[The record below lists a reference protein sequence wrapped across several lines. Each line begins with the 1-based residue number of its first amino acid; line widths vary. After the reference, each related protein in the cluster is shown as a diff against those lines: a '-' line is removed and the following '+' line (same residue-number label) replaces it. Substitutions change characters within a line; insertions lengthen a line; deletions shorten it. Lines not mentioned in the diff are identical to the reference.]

1 MARDRKIQGRR
12 ANKAK
17 SHPPR
22 PVSGQRTVL
31 SEDDLSP
38 AIEPKRAQ
46 RIPRAQLSRGAFKRR
61 LVDRTLAL
69 VTDWRFFTLTG
80 LGVTGS
86 LAFFSV
92 AFLLKLPAMPNCPAV
107 FWPLASASLR
117 IHCAEIAASKQNV
130 NDLLEAIKL
139 LNTLPPEHPLYSE
152 ASRLI
157 EIWATD
163 IMELADKDYQ
173 SGKIKEAISAV
184 RQIPEKS
191 SAYKLVADRIKTWE
205 KVWGDAER
213 IYNKA
218 IDILKKGTW
227 REAQV
232 EAVRLLSIDNTFWQ
246 TTKYQEISTL
256 IVATREDVTKLGK
269 AERALEGGGADEV
282 VKAIE
287 EISQIGDKSYV
298 QKEAKELLPKLGRR
312 MLALAQDA
320 LDRKDYSAA
329 LDIASRIPG
338 NVKLDKEVD
347 DFRILAQAQSKAWD
361 GGVSNFEEAIAQA
374 QRIRPDR
381 PLHDKAQRLISRWQG
396 EAKTVAQLEQA
407 RQLARSGDLQNAL
420 TQAGQ
425 ISNDNPAAKEFIKE
439 TTQQMQSAEDQPIL
453 DQATQLANNG
463 DPAGLQQ
470 AINAA
475 QQISSGRA
483 LYAQAQEKIRQ
494 WADRLSSRAS
504 KAPDPIV
511 PPVEAPTVPTLD
523 PQREQAEQSL
533 QQARTAAA
541 AGTTDGLVQAIAIAA
556 GVPDGSPLK
565 VEATSAIEAW
575 SDQMLQAAQGQA
587 ARADLQGAIG
597 IAQQVPPNSGA
608 YSQAQQ
614 QIQQWR
620 RTLGQ

>member
-1 MARDRKIQGRR
+1 MARDRKISERR
-12 ANKAK
+12 AQKAK
-17 SHPPR
+17 SPQPQR

-31 SEDDLSP
+31 SEDDPSP
-38 AIEPKRAQ
+38 AIEPKRP
-46 RIPRAQLSRGAFKRR
+46 RIRRAQLSPGAFKRR

-69 VTDWRFFTLTG
+69 VTDWRFFTLAG

-86 LAFFSV
+86 IAFFSV
-92 AFLLKLPAMPNCPAV
+92 AFLLKLPAMPNCPSV

-139 LNTLPPEHPLYSE
+139 LNTLPPEHPLYNE

-157 EIWATD
+157 ELWATD

-173 SGKIKEAISAV
+173 AGKIKEAISAV

-191 SAYKLVADRIKTWE
+191 SAHKLVADRIKTWE
-205 KVWGDAER
+205 KTWADAEK

-232 EAVRLLSIDNTFWQ
+232 EAVRLLSVDNTFWQ

-269 AERALEGGGADEV
+269 AERAIEGGADEV

-287 EISQIGDKSYV
+287 EISKIGDKSYV
-298 QKEAKELLPKLGRR
+298 YKEAKELLPKLGRR

-329 LDIASRIPG
+329 LDIASRVPG

-374 QRIRPDR
+374 QRIRSDR
-381 PLHDKAQRLISRWQG
+381 PLHDKAQRLINRWQG

-407 RQLARSGDLQNAL
+407 KQLARSGDLQNAL
-420 TQAGQ
+420 SQANQ

-453 DQATQLANNG
+453 DQAGQLANNG

-470 AINAA
+470 AIAAA

-494 WADRLSSRAS
+494 WADRLSRAS
-504 KAPDPIV
+504 KAPAPIA
-511 PPVEAPTVPTLD
+511 PPVETPTVPTLD
-523 PQREQAEQSL
+523 PVREQAEQSL

-565 VEATSAIEAW
+565 VEATSAIEGW
-575 SDQMLQAAQGQA
+575 SSQMLQAAQGQA
-587 ARADLQGAIG
+587 AIADLQGAIG

>member
-1 MARDRKIQGRR
+1 MARDRKISERR
-12 ANKAK
+12 AQKAR
-17 SHPPR
+17 SPQPPR

-38 AIEPKRAQ
+38 AIEPKRT

-86 LAFFSV
+86 IAFFSV
-92 AFLLKLPAMPNCPAV
+92 AFLLKLPAMPNCPSV

-157 EIWATD
+157 ELWATD

-173 SGKIKEAISAV
+173 AGKLKEAISAV

-191 SAYKLVADRIKTWE
+191 SAHKLVADRIKTWE
-205 KVWGDAER
+205 KTWGDAEK

-246 TTKYQEISTL
+246 TTKYQDISTL

-269 AERALEGGGADEV
+269 AERALEGGADEV

-287 EISQIGDKSYV
+287 EISQISDKSYV
-298 QKEAKELLPKLGRR
+298 HKEAKELLPKLGRR

-329 LDIASRIPG
+329 LDIASRVPG

-374 QRIRPDR
+374 QRIRSDR
-381 PLHDKAQRLISRWQG
+381 PLHDKAQRLINRWQS

-407 RQLARSGDLQNAL
+407 KQLARSGDLQNAIS
-420 TQAGQ
+420 QANQ

-453 DQATQLANNG
+453 DQASQLANNG

-470 AINAA
+470 AIAAA

-494 WADRLSSRAS
+494 WADRLSSFS
-504 KAPDPIV
+504 KAPAPIA
-511 PPVEAPTVPTLD
+511 PSVEMPIVPTLD
-523 PQREQAEQSL
+523 PVREKAEQSL

-541 AGTTDGLVQAIAIAA
+541 AGTTDGLVQAISIAA

-565 VEATSAIEAW
+565 VEATSAIEGW
-575 SDQMLQAAQGQA
+575 SNQMLQAAQSQA
-587 ARADLQGAIG
+587 ASSDLQGAIA
-597 IAQQVPPNSGA
+597 IARQVPPNSGA
-608 YSQAQQ
+608 YAQAQQ
-614 QIQQWR
+614 QIQQWLR
-620 RTLGQ
+620 SLGQ